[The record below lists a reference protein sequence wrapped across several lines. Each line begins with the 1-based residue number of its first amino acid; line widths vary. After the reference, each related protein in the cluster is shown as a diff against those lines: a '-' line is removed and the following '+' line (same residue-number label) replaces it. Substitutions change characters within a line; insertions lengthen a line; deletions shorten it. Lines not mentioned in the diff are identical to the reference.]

1 MEEDSIVLNVDFES
15 ADSAEV
21 FAYEVQ
27 VVPVTIAWED
37 LELMV
42 CHGMRCRLIYGYTA
56 FISTASTVTHC
67 GRCRPI
73 IDFAPCIEIRVR
85 CVYVVESLRTM

>member
-42 CHGMRCRLIYGYTA
+42 CDGMR
-56 FISTASTVTHC
+56 S
-67 GRCRPI
+67 
-73 IDFAPCIEIRVR
+73 
-85 CVYVVESLRTM
+85 VV